1 LMSSLHG
8 YAGRVLRVDL
18 TSGRISTAPTS
29 DYASFVGGRGLAA
42 KVHWDEVM
50 PEVGA
55 LDPENRLTFFTGPL
69 AGFAGFGS
77 SRWLVCG
84 KSPATDQEHFCHS
97 NLGGTWGVTLKS
109 AGYDGIIVQGRAE
122 KPVYLLV
129 YQDGAQIRDATDL
142 WGKGAIETRDLL
154 KSKLGAD
161 VSAVACGQAGENLVV
176 MASVLA
182 DKDSSGSSGF
192 GAVMGSKRLKA
203 IAVAKGGNKPTVAHP
218 DRLRDLVRYYVH
230 LQGDRNADYFTVP
243 GKTKRDSCWG
253 CPGLCGRIAW
263 KAADGTE
270 GKYFCQSALMY
281 QIRAA
286 QYYGQGKEGDVPF
299 YVTKLCDNYGID
311 TMAVH
316 VMMSWLSRC
325 YREGLLTEEET
336 GLPLSKSGSLEYAEA
351 LVRRVALR
359 EGFGELL
366 ARGVGKAADAIGKG
380 TRDKIGDLLHKA
392 QQVDQYGGRT
402 YIVNGLMYATEVRM
416 PIQHLHKTSIPVM
429 QWLGWVQRLEGAYVS
444 GAVLRNIA
452 VRFFGGEAGADF
464 SSYEGKALAA
474 KAIQDRQYAAECL
487 VLCDYAWPVLTS
499 PITDDHVGDPSLE
512 SRFYSAVTGQEVD
525 ESGLCRTGERVFN
538 LQRAILARE
547 GHRGRQ
553 SDALPEYNFT
563 TPLKFDVLNPQMLVP
578 GPDGNPVS
586 RKGMT
591 LDRAE
596 FERMKGEYYDLRGW
610 DVPTGRQTKRKLE
623 ELDLADV
630 AAELESRGLLA

>member
-1 LMSSLHG
+1 
-8 YAGRVLRVDL
+8 L
-18 TSGRISTAPTS
+18 TA
-29 DYASFVGGRGLAA
+29 
-42 KVHWDEVM
+42 
-50 PEVGA
+50 
-55 LDPENRLTFFTGPL
+55 
-69 AGFAGFGS
+69 
-77 SRWLVCG
+77 
-84 KSPATDQEHFCHS
+84 
-97 NLGGTWGVTLKS
+97 
-109 AGYDGIIVQGRAE
+109 
-122 KPVYLLV
+122 
-129 YQDGAQIRDATDL
+129 
-142 WGKGAIETRDLL
+142 
-154 KSKLGAD
+154 
-161 VSAVACGQAGENLVV
+161 
-176 MASVLA
+176 
-182 DKDSSGSSGF
+182 
-192 GAVMGSKRLKA
+192 
-203 IAVAKGGNKPTVAHP
+203 AHP
-218 DRLRDLVRYYVH
+218 DGLRDLVRYYAH
-230 LQGDRNADYFTVP
+230 LQGDRDADYFTVP

-286 QYYGQGKEGDVPF
+286 QFYGQGQEGDVPF
-299 YVTKLCDNYGID
+299 RVTKLCDNYGID
-311 TMAVH
+311 TMAMH
-316 VMMSWLSRC
+316 VVMSWLSRC

-351 LVRRVALR
+351 LVHSIALR
-359 EGFGELL
+359 EGFGDLL
-366 ARGVGKAADAIGKG
+366 ARGVEKAADAVGKR

-429 QWLGWVQRLEGAYVS
+429 QWLGWIQGIEGAYIS
-444 GAVLRNIA
+444 GEVFHDIA
-452 VRFFGGEAGADF
+452 ARFFGGEAAADF
-464 SSYEGKALAA
+464 SSYDGKALAA

-512 SRFYSAVTGQEVD
+512 SRFLSAVTGHEID
-525 ESGLCRTGERVFN
+525 ESGLCRVGERVFN

-547 GHRGRQ
+547 GHRGRL

-591 LDRAE
+591 LDRSE
-596 FERMKGEYYDLRGW
+596 FERMKGEYYLLRGW
-610 DVPTGRQTKRKLE
+610 DVPSGRQTKTKLE

-630 AAELESRGLLA
+630 AGELGSRGLLA